1 MNRRYWFARH
11 FAPKVYWSP
20 DAGGTSASSG
30 EAGGTSATAAA
41 ASAAASAAEA
51 AVSQAA
57 NPQAPAGAQTF
68 TLEEVTKLIQS
79 EADKRVTQALKKQQA
94 EFERRAQLSGL
105 NDSERALA
113 EKEDEIEKLNAQLRD
128 LNGYKAKAAV
138 LAALSEAHLPATFA
152 DVITIDPDPEAAQV
166 NAARV
171 KALSDAFARAVE
183 ASVTQRPLYTDDKF

>member
-1 MNRRYWFARH
+1 M
-11 FAPKVYWSP
+11 
-20 DAGGTSASSG
+20 
-30 EAGGTSATAAA
+30 
-41 ASAAASAAEA
+41 
-51 AVSQAA
+51 
-57 NPQAPAGAQTF
+57 
-68 TLEEVTKLIQS
+68 TKLIQS

-171 KALSDAFARAVE
+171 KALSDAFTRAV
-183 ASVTQRPLYTDDKF
+183 ASSASH

>member
-1 MNRRYWFARH
+1 MNRRYWFARY
-11 FAPKVYWSP
+11 FAPKVYMSP
-20 DAGGTSASSG
+20 DAGGESG
-30 EAGGTSATAAA
+30 GAA
-41 ASAAASAAEA
+41 ASAGTAAQGQAIDFRVDGEKLASAGAAS
-51 AVSQAA
+51 

-113 EKEDEIEKLNAQLRD
+113 EKDDEIEKLNAQLRD

-152 DVITIDPDPEAAQV
+152 DVIAIDPDPEAAQV

-171 KALSDAFARAVE
+171 KALSDAFARAVG
-183 ASVTQRPLYTDDKF
+183 SS